1 MGAQVYIL
9 LWTEI
14 FGVPIILIAF
24 TVWVFLLASRPSKAA
39 KGQKWAHE
47 KVVELTEK
55 GHDAKI
61 CPKCNGK
68 AAAGEFWVKK
78 CAECNGL
85 GYIYKLRHS
94 EEGPPN
100 ANNKAGLK
108 KCANCGRT
116 IGKLEK
122 SYVFEGQTVCGQ
134 CHQRLE
140 SQK

>member
-1 MGAQVYIL
+1 MNFIDNIIMLGGEIL
-9 LWTEI
+9 GIPVILI
-14 FGVPIILIAF
+14 IILGIIF
-24 TVWVFLLASRPSKAA
+24 WELSKQDKKQKAA
-39 KGQKWAHE
+39 QE

-55 GHDAKI
+55 GHDAKL

-68 AAAGEFWVKK
+68 GGAWGDSRNCTE
-78 CAECNGL
+78 CAGL

-94 EEGPPN
+94 EESPQN
-100 ANNKAGLK
+100 ADNKPGLH

-122 SYVFEGQTVCGQ
+122 SYVFEDQTVCGD